1 MPDMRDPL
9 TSFKAAKRRFA
20 VKGRGS
26 SGLREKRGRSRIGGW
41 SDGCYETRAGCCCG
55 CWDRGWNEGCYE
67 TRAGCCYRRWD
78 RDWSD
83 SCYETRA
90 GCCCGC
96 WDRGWSD
103 GCYET
108 RAGCCCGC
116 WDRGWNEGCYE
127 TKAGCCCG
135 RWDKGCLGAWGSPN
149 GPGDREDRIIQKPEL
164 RDRRPELLE

>member
-1 MPDMRDPL
+1 MAGFGLASVGMLFAQGPESSNCGQSGCASRRQWELDLLDIASLQMPDTRDPR
-9 TSFKAAKRRFA
+9 TPFRAAKRRFA

-41 SDGCYETRAGCCCG
+41 SDGCC
-55 CWDRGWNEGCYE
+55 E

-96 WDRGWSD
+96 WDKDRLGGWD
-103 GCYET
+103 
-108 RAGCCCGC
+108 
-116 WDRGWNEGCYE
+116 
-127 TKAGCCCG
+127 
-135 RWDKGCLGAWGSPN
+135 SPSC
-149 GPGDREDRIIQKPEL
+149 PGDRENPDNAGIRIQ
-164 RDRRPELLE
+164 RPETRTLGTRRTWTHP

>member
-9 TSFKAAKRRFA
+9 TSFRAAKRRFA

-26 SGLREKRGRSRIGGW
+26 SGLREKRGRSRIG
-41 SDGCYETRAGCCCG
+41 
-55 CWDRGWNEGCYE
+55 
-67 TRAGCCYRRWD
+67 
-78 RDWSD
+78 
-83 SCYETRA
+83 
-90 GCCCGC
+90 
-96 WDRGWSD
+96 GWSD